1 MKGKILIAF
10 SAASDG
16 YSADRVV
23 ADPELNAKFIKE
35 CRRLGLD
42 QTPKVFNKALLN
54 ARKQGDLAGKPPS
67 KKTSF
72 SDIAEYRFAS
82 EVAARFL
89 EQRHGISLDDIICG
103 PDTAAELDRI
113 AGEIAPGYDS
123 LRYRWAALNLRKARK
138 LRPEIVSRIASFD
151 EVRLG
156 RLEDISGKAIPIR
169 PGIYIFYSPAETLYV
184 GESANL
190 RKRLR
195 KHIDHSDNKGL
206 ARWFWEHGVPDV
218 RLELRLLPDG
228 TTTRVRRAV
237 ESELILSRRPRFNC
251 SN

>member
-1 MKGKILIAF
+1 MKDKILIAF
-10 SAASDG
+10 LATSGG

-23 ADPELNAKFIKE
+23 ADPELNAKFIAE

-42 QTPKVFNKALLN
+42 LTTTELNKALLN
-54 ARKQGDLAGKPPS
+54 ARKTGGLAGLPPA

-72 SDIAEYRFAS
+72 ADIGEYRFAS

-89 EQRHGISLDDIICG
+89 EQRLGISLDDIICD
-103 PDTAAELDRI
+103 PETASEFDRI
-113 AGEIAPGYDS
+113 ASEIAPGYDS

-156 RLEDISGKAIPIR
+156 RLEEIADESIPVR
-169 PGIYIFYSPAETLYV
+169 QGVYIFYSPLETLYV

-190 RKRLR
+190 RKRLG

-206 ARWFWEHGVPDV
+206 ARWFWEHGMTDV
-218 RLELRLLPDG
+218 RLELRILADD
-228 TTTRVRRAV
+228 TTTRARRAV
-237 ESELILSRRPRFNC
+237 EAELISSRRPRFNC
-251 SN
+251 PT